1 MEIKIHESQPLMTD
15 QRIMPELTNRQ
26 SRTIKPV
33 SKGKGNTTRKVGD
46 DQEKRGK
53 ERDSSN
59 QKKRDEGESLE
70 EFDGREGRLFP
81 GSCLGITQ
89 NGEAGEE
96 LIVTPAGEITRQ
108 VPVADLLQVHT
119 GPKQVRGRIFDTKI

>member
-46 DQEKRGK
+46 EQERRGK

-59 QKKRDEGESLE
+59 PKKRDEGESLQE
-70 EFDGREGRLFP
+70 LDGREERLLSV
-81 GSCLGITQ
+81 SCLGITQ

-96 LIVTPAGEITRQ
+96 LIVNPVGETIRQ

-119 GPKQVRGRIFDTKI
+119 GPKQVRGRIFDAKI